1 MLRPQVTPVNHA
13 TEVVLVAHLAFHEL
27 QQLRPGKMKLSGH
40 ESQQPIIQFPL
51 SMTDPSVNTRAAP
64 LDHKPQHCV
73 MGFDLFKALPQQN
86 VD

>member
-1 MLRPQVTPVNHA
+1 
-13 TEVVLVAHLAFHEL
+13 
-27 QQLRPGKMKLSGH
+27 MKLSGH

-51 SMTDPSVNTRAAP
+51 SMTDPSVNTRAAA

-73 MGFDLFKALPQQN
+73 VGLDIFKALPQQN